1 MNLNK
6 EEIFF
11 LHRCLYL
18 NGWFHINEKDM
29 SSSERQLINKIKK
42 LSSEKLMEL
51 RHGTN

>member
-1 MNLNK
+1 MELTK

-11 LHRCLYL
+11 LERCLYL
-18 NGWFHINEKDM
+18 NGWFHINERDM

>member
-1 MNLNK
+1 MELSTK
-6 EEIFF
+6 EIFF

-42 LSSEKLMEL
+42 LTEL
-51 RHGTN
+51 KHGTN

>member
-1 MNLNK
+1 MNLST

-18 NGWFHINEKDM
+18 NGWFHISERDM

-42 LSSEKLMEL
+42 LSSKKLMEL
-51 RHGTN
+51 KQ